1 MALANGLLLADV
13 SHTRLTPKR
22 HSLRY
27 KVYYLC
33 FPTRLMQDIAG
44 KILSLNRFNF
54 FSFYPRDYGFNDTRG
69 EDWVRRYLQE
79 HNITEADGDIVLVT
93 LPRVLGYA
101 FNPVSFW
108 FCLDKE
114 RKPRVVMSEVNN
126 TFGERHGYVCA
137 HPDHRVIDKDDWF
150 PHDKQFH
157 VSPFLKVRGEY
168 HFRFA
173 YSEEKI
179 GAWIDHYDEGQ
190 KILMTSVVGKRY
202 GLSDKQLLIYFV
214 RYPLITIKVITLIHY
229 HALCLV
235 LKGIKYN
242 NKPAAPLKD
251 ISS

>member
-1 MALANGLLLADV
+1 MALANGLLFADV
-13 SHTRLTPKR
+13 SHTRLYPKR
-22 HSLRY
+22 HALRY

-33 FPTRLMQDIAG
+33 FPTRLMQDLAC
-44 KILSLNRFNF
+44 KLLSLSRFNL
-54 FSFYPRDYGFNDTRG
+54 FSFYPRDYGFKEQRG
-69 EDWVRRYLQE
+69 EAWVRSCLAEQK
-79 HNITEADGDIVLVT
+79 ITEADGDIVLIT

-114 RKPRVVMSEVNN
+114 RRPRAVMAEVNN

-137 HPDHRVIDKDDWF
+137 HHDHRVIEKDDWLRS
-150 PHDKQFH
+150 DKQFH

-173 YSEEKI
+173 YSEDKI
-179 GAWIDHYDEGQ
+179 GVWIDYYDDGQ
-190 KILMTSVVGKRY
+190 KMLLTSVVGKRQL
-202 GLSDKQLLIYFV
+202 LSDKQLLIHFLC
-214 RYPLITIKVITLIHY
+214 YPMITFKVIALIHY
-229 HALCLV
+229 HALKLV

-251 ISS
+251 IS

>member
-13 SHTRLTPKR
+13 SHTRLHPKR
-22 HSLRY
+22 HALRY

-33 FPTRLMQDIAG
+33 FPMRLMQDVAG
-44 KILSLNRFNF
+44 KILSLNRCNL
-54 FSFYPRDYGFNDTRG
+54 FSFHPRDYGFKGQRG
-69 EDWVRRYLQE
+69 EDWVRNCIAE
-79 HNITEADGDIVLVT
+79 KNITEADGDIVLIT

-108 FCLDKE
+108 FCLDKDG
-114 RKPRVVMSEVNN
+114 RPRAVMAEVNN

-137 HPDHRVIDKDDWF
+137 HPDHRVIEKDDWLLS
-150 PHDKQFH
+150 DKQFH
-157 VSPFLKVRGEY
+157 VSPFLKVSGEY

-179 GAWIDHYDEGQ
+179 GVWIDYYDEGQ
-190 KILMTSVVGKRY
+190 KILLTSVVGKRQP
-202 GLSDKQLLIYFV
+202 LSDKELLIHFL
-214 RYPLITIKVITLIHY
+214 RYPMITFKVIALIHY
-229 HALCLV
+229 HALKLV

-251 ISS
+251 IS